1 MAGLDPAIHVPD
13 TISARAAEAWITGSS
28 PVMTILKWA
37 NRSMNFDLTEEQRL
51 LRDSVERLLADHYGF
66 DKRRAYLAEPE
77 GWSRGLW
84 AQYAELGLLGLP
96 FPEDY
101 GGFGG
106 GPIEVMLVMA
116 AFGRVLALEPY
127 LATVVLGGTALRLAG
142 NDEQKSAILPQV
154 AEGGMIL
161 AFAHGERQARY
172 DLTDVLT
179 TAKPKGGGWVLD
191 GAKTVVLQGDSA
203 QRLIVSARTSGERDD
218 PNGITLFL
226 VDAAANGVARR
237 SYPMRDGTQ
246 AAEISL
252 SGVEVGEEEVLGE
265 VGAAFPVI
273 ERVVEAGIAA
283 TAAEAVG
290 AMEAMQ
296 AMTLEYLKTR
306 TQFGRPI
313 GQNQVLQHCAT
324 EMLMELERG
333 RSMAMLAAMMVEE
346 PDAAERAHN
355 IAMSKVG
362 VGQAS
367 KFVSQNAIQLHGGI
381 GMTEEYAVGHYFR
394 RCMVIEH
401 TFGDTAHHLSC
412 LAEQV
417 R

>member
-1 MAGLDPAIHVPD
+1 MD
-13 TISARAAEAWITGSS
+13 
-28 PVMTILKWA
+28 
-37 NRSMNFDLTEEQRL
+37 FDLSEEQRL
-51 LRDSVERLLADHYGF
+51 LRDSVERLLVDHYGF
-66 DKRRAYLAEPE
+66 DKRRSYLAEPE
-77 GWSRGLW
+77 GWSRRLW

-96 FPEDY
+96 FAEDY

-106 GPIEVMLVMA
+106 GPIEVMLVMEA
-116 AFGRVLALEPY
+116 LGRVLALEPY

-142 NDEQKSAILPQV
+142 NEEQKSAILPQV

-191 GAKTVVLQGDSA
+191 GAKSVVLHGDSA
-203 QRLIVSARTSGERDD
+203 QRLMVSARTAGERDD
-218 PNGITLFL
+218 PDGITLFI

-237 SYPMRDGTQ
+237 AYPMRDGTR

-252 SGVEVGEEEVLGE
+252 SGVEVGEEDVLGE
-265 VGAAFPVI
+265 IGGGFPVI

-283 TAAEAVG
+283 AAAEAVG

-306 TQFGRPI
+306 QQFGRPI
-313 GQNQVLQHCAT
+313 GDNQALQHRAT

-346 PDAAERAHN
+346 PDPAERARN
-355 IAMSKVG
+355 IAMAKVG

-401 TFGDTAHHLSC
+401 TFGDTAHHLSR

>member
-1 MAGLDPAIHVPD
+1 MD
-13 TISARAAEAWITGSS
+13 
-28 PVMTILKWA
+28 
-37 NRSMNFDLTEEQRL
+37 FDLTEEQRL

-66 DKRRAYLAEPE
+66 DKRRSYLAQPE

-106 GPIEVMLVMA
+106 GPIEVMLVME

-127 LATVVLGGTALRLAG
+127 LATVVLGGTAMRLAG
-142 NDEQKSAILPQV
+142 SEEQKASMLPRV
-154 AEGGMIL
+154 AEGKMIL
-161 AFAHGERQARY
+161 AFAHGERQSRY
-172 DLTDVLT
+172 DLRDVLT
-179 TAKPKGGGWVLD
+179 TAKPKGRGWVLD
-191 GAKTVVLQGDSA
+191 GAKSVVLHGDSA
-203 QRLIVSARTSGERDD
+203 QRLILSARNSGERDD
-218 PNGITLFL
+218 PDGITLFL
-226 VDAAANGVARR
+226 VNAASNGVARR
-237 SYPMRDGTQ
+237 AYPMRDGTR
-246 AAEISL
+246 AAEISF
-252 SGVEVGEEEVLGE
+252 SQVEVGKDDVLGE

-290 AMEAMQ
+290 AMETMQ

-306 TQFGRPI
+306 QQFGRPI
-313 GQNQVLQHCAT
+313 GQNQVLQHRAT

-333 RSMAMLAAMMVEE
+333 RSMAMLATMMVEE
-346 PDAAERAHN
+346 PDSAERAHN
-355 IAMSKVG
+355 IAMAKVG

-401 TFGDTAHHLSC
+401 TFGDTAHHLSR
-412 LAEQV
+412 LADQV